1 MTRQE
6 WYKHKTIDA
15 IQHLSEY
22 VELIMD
28 GAMES
33 NMSED
38 ETNNLYHGL
47 SVLNSDV
54 TRLLMEMHSKCPE

>member
-1 MTRQE
+1 MTRKE
-6 WYKHKTIDA
+6 WYIHKTIDA

-22 VELIMD
+22 VELIMNGD
-28 GAMES
+28 MES
-33 NMSED
+33 HMSED

-47 SVLNSDV
+47 SVLNSDI

>member
-1 MTRQE
+1 MTRHE
-6 WYKHKTIDA
+6 WYMHKTIDA

-22 VELIMD
+22 IELIRD
-28 GAMES
+28 DAMES

-38 ETNNLYHGL
+38 ETNNLYHWL
-47 SVLNSDV
+47 CVLNSDI